1 MRYKYL
7 TIIVLLYSYGLNAQT
22 LVLQPDSTLSTQ
34 VELSEIVITA
44 SKNETK
50 LKELPASVSVI
61 PMKSI
66 TANEVTS
73 LSQLGALSPN
83 FVMPEYGSKLTSPVF
98 IRGIG
103 SRINNPSVGLYVDNV
118 PYFEKSAFEFDFY
131 DLERIEILRG
141 PQGTLYGR
149 NSMGGLINIVTRS
162 PLNYQ
167 GADLSVSAATYGSY
181 RLRGGIYMKLNDKL
195 GVSLSGNYLHNDGF
209 YENKFLNQKVD
220 NLNSYGLR
228 NKIVYQASSKIT
240 IENVASFDNSEQGGY
255 PYALYNVAT
264 RTDAD
269 VSYNQPSSY
278 DRLMFSDALNFKYS
292 AANWELTNTVSYQYI
307 DDDQKI
313 DQDFTSVSQFFAN
326 QLQKQQMLANELIIK
341 SRGNSRYSW
350 LFGAFGFMQ
359 GSKMDVD
366 VNSYG
371 KKEWYLKTYDADTR
385 GGAFFHQSTL
395 KITENLIITG
405 GFRFDTEISSFHYKY
420 QGTKD
425 GAELPRKD
433 TIYPDW
439 NDFIF
444 LPKLAINYK
453 FSNVSV
459 YASYTSGYKPGGY
472 NTSFELPEQLNF
484 NNENSDNYEL
494 GAKASLFGLLYTDI
508 ALFYTKLDSQQITL
522 PLQKGGSYI
531 ANAGLSENKGIEV
544 TMKNNPVK
552 GFEAM
557 IAYGYTYS
565 KILKYIKDA
574 RTNYNNH
581 FTPYIPRHTL
591 AIQAT
596 QTFMFREAAFI
607 DQLKINVLYNQN
619 GLLYWD
625 LKNNLQEK
633 PYPTVSAKVSFI
645 KGKLQF
651 DIWGKNLLNTDYH
664 SFLFEAMGSTFMQK
678 GKPMQLGVNVSVKF

>member
-1 MRYKYL
+1 
-7 TIIVLLYSYGLNAQT
+7 
-22 LVLQPDSTLSTQ
+22 
-34 VELSEIVITA
+34 
-44 SKNETK
+44 
-50 LKELPASVSVI
+50 
-61 PMKSI
+61 
-66 TANEVTS
+66 
-73 LSQLGALSPN
+73 
-83 FVMPEYGSKLTSPVF
+83 
-98 IRGIG
+98 
-103 SRINNPSVGLYVDNV
+103 
-118 PYFEKSAFEFDFY
+118 
-131 DLERIEILRG
+131 
-141 PQGTLYGR
+141 
-149 NSMGGLINIVTRS
+149 
-162 PLNYQ
+162 
-167 GADLSVSAATYGSY
+167 
-181 RLRGGIYMKLNDKL
+181 MKLNDKL
-195 GVSLSGNYLHNDGF
+195 AVSLSGNYLHNDGF
-209 YENKFLNQKVD
+209 YENKFLNKKVD
-220 NLNSYGLR
+220 NLNSFGFR
-228 NKIVYQASSKIT
+228 NKIVYQASGKFT
-240 IENVASFDNSEQGGY
+240 IENVASVDKSEQGGY

-264 RTDAD
+264 RTDEE
-269 VSYNQPSSY
+269 VNYNQPSGY
-278 DRLMFSDALNFKYS
+278 DRLMFSDALNFKYT

-395 KITENLIITG
+395 KITENLTLIG

-420 QGTKD
+420 QGTRNEI
-425 GAELPRKD
+425 ELPRKD

-439 NDFIF
+439 NDYIF

-494 GAKASLFGLLYTDI
+494 GAKASLCGILYTDI

-522 PLQKGGSYI
+522 PLQRGGSYI

-596 QTFMFREAAFI
+596 QTFMFRKAAFI

-625 LKNNLQEK
+625 LKNDLQEK

-645 KGKLQF
+645 KGKVQF